1 MAAGVPVVATR
12 VGGNPEI
19 VEDGVTGLLVPR
31 RDPAALAAAID
42 RLLAQPDL
50 AADLA
55 DAGRRRV
62 AARFGVE
69 RLVAET
75 AALYRQL
82 LVRSRAGRRVA
93 LTTPG
98 RVAP

>member
-1 MAAGVPVVATR
+1 
-12 VGGNPEI
+12 
-19 VEDGVTGLLVPR
+19 
-31 RDPAALAAAID
+31 
-42 RLLAQPDL
+42 L